1 MHLHAHRKP
10 FPPYVDVFYFSIRSI
25 SQGDLYRDHLV
36 TEDAGLSWEAV
47 VGGQSFP
54 MHSVK
59 QLMCFCWHEDRRT
72 DLGMWEDDRS

>member
-1 MHLHAHRKP
+1 
-10 FPPYVDVFYFSIRSI
+10 
-25 SQGDLYRDHLV
+25 
-36 TEDAGLSWEAV
+36 